1 MARKNCKVEG
11 CTNGAIQ
18 GGVCIRHGAIV
29 PNCKAEGCTNRAYQR
44 GVCQRH
50 GAPKLQCN
58 TEGCTNQRPC
68 QRHGTPK
75 LVCKIEGCTN
85 GRVQGGVCAR
95 HGARRPECKT
105 EGCTNQRVQGGVCI
119 RHGARRNTQSK
130 KRKSPDPE
138 PDPDPEPETPFLCL
152 PVGMGAVLLNEFRG
166 GGKNDSTPKVGDGND
181 VSPGQSS
188 PRRSQ
193 RISNQQQKQQNIGQD
208 SNRQQIIAQ
217 DSNRQQNNSRL
228 QMPSMESPAPRNS
241 ALQMNRGQN
250 RSVATDSEWLSRTQ
264 DENDIGEVDRFSF
277 DCGGTVTAQGS
288 GVYWLK
294 EDREGQPLE
303 YAIVGS
309 ITNGSYADEHTN
321 LQVGKTL
328 IFICTCQ

>member
-1 MARKNCKVEG
+1 MSPCRIEG
-11 CTNGAIQ
+11 CSNQAQKGGVCVRHGAIRPRCKIEGCSNQAKKQ
-18 GGVCIRHGAIV
+18 GVCVRHGASFKKCSSGGCSNRAVKGGVCVRHGASVKQCSSGGCFNNAKERGVCIRHGAWS
-29 PNCKAEGCTNRAYQR
+29 
-44 GVCQRH
+44 
-50 GAPKLQCN
+50 
-58 TEGCTNQRPC
+58 
-68 QRHGTPK
+68 
-75 LVCKIEGCTN
+75 
-85 GRVQGGVCAR
+85 
-95 HGARRPECKT
+95 
-105 EGCTNQRVQGGVCI
+105 
-119 RHGARRNTQSK
+119 SK

-138 PDPDPEPETPFLCL
+138 PETPSFCL
-152 PVGMGAVLLNEFRG
+152 PVGMGADRLNVFRG
-166 GGKNDSTPKVGDGND
+166 GGTNDTTPKVGDAND

-188 PRRSQ
+188 PHRSKRRRRNNGEDSD
-193 RISNQQQKQQNIGQD
+193 QQQNV
-208 SNRQQIIAQ
+208 AQ
-217 DSNRQQNNSRL
+217 DSSQQQNNNQQQNNSRL
-228 QMPSMESPAPRNS
+228 QMPSMESPAPSQS

-250 RSVATDSEWLSRTQ
+250 RSVATDSGVWLSRTQ
-264 DENDIGEVDRFSF
+264 DENVIGEVDRFSF